1 MMLTNFGKA
10 GNSMGIETAEIQQH
24 LVYHELG
31 LSGWKHR
38 SMRCKENRLVVSTI
52 VTVGLSENGAAP
64 NRSSCRKTGNLWST
78 GNLGTF
84 S

>member
-31 LSGWKHR
+31 LSWWKHW

-52 VTVGLSENGAAP
+52 VTIGLSENGDAP
-64 NRSSCRKTGNLWST
+64 NRSSCRK
-78 GNLGTF
+78 
-84 S
+84 